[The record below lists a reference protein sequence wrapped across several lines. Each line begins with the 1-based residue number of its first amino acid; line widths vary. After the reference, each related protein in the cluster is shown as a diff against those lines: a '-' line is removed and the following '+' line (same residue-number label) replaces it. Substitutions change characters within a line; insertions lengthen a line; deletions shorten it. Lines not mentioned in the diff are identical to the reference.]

1 MGGGRKLA
9 LGFARVLLWTLPVL
23 LAVATILGGAA
34 FCWLRTSTGNAW
46 LLAEVLTRVQ
56 PTNGLITAE
65 SVETDLL
72 HRLVLHG
79 VEVRDPAGNL
89 LIRVDEATAEL
100 DSLSLLGRTLPV
112 HELALT
118 GLRVDIPDPAVF
130 GEMWPGDPAV
140 PAKPWTGLPFDLLVD
155 HARIEGA
162 ARVGDFAADA
172 LSLDVGVEAR
182 GKQVSWRDLTLAAS
196 TVAGPLAVASEGVWS
211 PNRSVIQAF
220 SGSIGELNVN
230 RVDLTGALSGRDLA
244 LTVEALTFD
253 KDGLA
258 PLVPALATLPLAAP
272 VNATGFV
279 RGTLDHPE
287 VTVVL
292 DTPGGIVNVTGDVSP
307 AERSWRALVE
317 TPSFFTAPVLSG
329 LEAAHLSGSVAAT
342 GTGWTWPD
350 ALIADATVDATLAAR
365 GETLVVNGPVHVEG
379 GHVTLQAV
387 AANLG
392 WSRAIASGD
401 LDVLGKA
408 GHFDVERASARL
420 ARFGVGGEAG
430 FAGAVDVGWGEAVSV
445 AVRGD
450 VSGTGIVTQGATIVS
465 LTGAVD
471 AGWAGGE
478 PSGKA
483 AFTLG
488 ELAWRDRHAGG
499 GEVHVV
505 LGPTISA
512 SVVLREGPD
521 DVTRL
526 NGRFNLE
533 QRRLTLS
540 EVWLLVAPGLE
551 LRGEGE
557 QAATFVDGGVKE
569 ALLSLRV
576 GGALVGARGGVTL
589 RGRDTLVVDLDAFD
603 LANLDRIAPGRFTD
617 WAGTVSAH
625 VGLVGTLDAPALEG
639 VIDVDGLSL
648 PGQVQGLRAQVA
660 FQGDGQRM
668 HVDGFAGDA
677 KTDILVV
684 TGDLPVQLGR
694 EGVKFGAS
702 GPLDATVTVAPVDV
716 ATLRDLLAG
725 RELLDARVSAELAVS
740 GSTES
745 PVLRL
750 VSSADIPLT
759 PDGPIARVWLDGG
772 LLDGVLTARLVL
784 NQEFQA
790 RMETVAA
797 TRIDI
802 DALRRWA
809 SGEGPLPRPKALF
822 TEFGGAVLLKQL
834 PIATI
839 RRFVIFRGDVDGA
852 LAGAFALSGSPL
864 APRLQGGIN
873 VMNARVGQLK
883 VEPATLDLM
892 PVPAGYLVDANLG
905 FAVLPGTNKASAPPA
920 ATCAAKPEEP
930 AGKIQLT
937 GLVPLDD
944 TFSPDRPGLAL
955 SLSGS
960 GVPLAAVEAFVPDL
974 AETSGCLRVSGT
986 IGGALVEP
994 KLALG
999 IALSNGSSILASLGV
1014 RLENIDIDGRFQDDQ
1029 LVIDKARLRTS
1040 TGRGFRLDPNAGVIE
1055 ASGNLLLE
1063 HWVPAQLKAKV
1074 RFDRAWLSST
1084 ADRRA
1089 QVSGELAVEGKGNNL
1104 DVTGNIAI
1112 NEGYLHLPERF
1123 FSGTSRTELHPDI
1136 EVIRPGAEV
1145 LAVATGEKPAWAP
1158 NIRPKLEI
1166 DLARHVRL
1174 VAELPLQGGF
1184 GDLARSLSTM
1194 SVEAELDGVVK
1205 VSQKAGQLRLTG
1217 EVNTE
1222 RGVAQLFGR
1231 PFELTEGT
1239 IAFTGADFKQP
1250 ILALRAIH
1258 HSSCNGEAADINVEI
1273 GGVPS
1278 APTIEFPTE
1287 GSGAFPDTDSVL
1299 RALVLGSC
1307 EGTGDGAETSTLPLL
1322 TELLMRQVASY
1333 GDSSGESLFHLQK
1346 LELDSTGTARVG
1358 FALGRNV
1365 FLTYEY
1371 DPTAATTGG
1380 NTSTVQLEL
1389 SLPYRWYLAVETG
1402 TEGNTSASAYR
1413 KWRF

>member
-1 MGGGRKLA
+1 MGRGRRLA
-9 LGFARVLLWTLPVL
+9 IGLARVLLWTVPVL
-23 LAVATILGGAA
+23 LAVAMIVGGAG
-34 FCWLRTSTGNAW
+34 FYWLRTSSGNAW
-46 LLAEVLTRVQ
+46 LLAEMLTRVQ
-56 PTNGLITAE
+56 PTNGAITAE
-65 SVETDLL
+65 GVETDLL
-72 HRLVLHG
+72 HRLVVRGL
-79 VEVRDPAGNL
+79 EVRDPGGNR
-89 LIRVDEATAEL
+89 LIRVEEAGAEL
-100 DSLSLLGRTLPV
+100 DTLSLLGRTLPV
-112 HELALT
+112 HDLRLT
-118 GLRVDIPDPAVF
+118 GVTVDVADPVVF
-130 GEMWPGDPAV
+130 GAMWPADPAV
-140 PAKPWTGLPFDLLVD
+140 PAKPWAGLPFDVLVE
-155 HARIEGA
+155 HAHLDGSV
-162 ARVGDFAADA
+162 RVGGFRADA
-172 LSLDVGVEAR
+172 LALDVAIEAR
-182 GKQVSWRDLTLAAS
+182 GKQVSWRDLTLAA
-196 TVAGPLAVASEGVWS
+196 TTTAGPLAIASSGVWS
-211 PNRSVIQAF
+211 PNRSVLQAF
-220 SGSIGELNVN
+220 SGSIGDVNVN
-230 RVDLTGALSGRDLA
+230 RVDLSGALSGRDLA
-244 LTVEALTFD
+244 LTVGTITFD

-258 PLVPALATLPLAAP
+258 PLVPALATLPLTAP

-292 DTPGGIVNVTGDVSP
+292 DTPGGVVNVTGDVSP
-307 AERSWRALVE
+307 AEHTWRALVE

-329 LEAAHLSGSVAAT
+329 VEAAHLSGRVDAT

-350 ALIADATVDATLAAR
+350 GLMADAMVDATLAAR
-365 GETLVVNGPVHVEG
+365 GETLVVNGPAHIEA
-379 GHVTLQAV
+379 GHVTLTAV

-392 WSRAIASGD
+392 WGRAVASGD
-401 LDVLGKA
+401 VDVLGKA
-408 GHFDVERASARL
+408 GHFEVERASARL
-420 ARFGVGGEAG
+420 SRFGVGGDAG
-430 FAGAVDVGWGEAVSV
+430 FAGAVDVAWGEALRV

-450 VSGTGIVTQGATIVS
+450 VSGAGIVTQGATIVS
-465 LTGAVD
+465 LTGTVD
-471 AGWAGGE
+471 AGWAGNQ
-478 PSGKA
+478 PSGSA

-499 GEVHVV
+499 GEVHVT
-505 LGPTISA
+505 LGPTIA
-512 SVVLREGPD
+512 AAIVLREGGH

-526 NGRFNLE
+526 NGTFNLE
-533 QRRLTLS
+533 GRRLSLS
-540 EVWLLVAPGLE
+540 EVWLLVAPELE

-557 QAATFVDGGVKE
+557 QFATLVDGGVKD
-569 ALLSLRV
+569 ARLSLRV
-576 GGALVGARGGVTL
+576 GDALVSARGGVTG

-603 LANLDRIAPGRFTD
+603 LATLDLIAPGKFAG
-617 WAGTVSAH
+617 WAGTVNTH
-625 VGLVGTLDAPALEG
+625 VGLVGTLEAPALEG
-639 VIDVDGLSL
+639 VIQVQGLSL
-648 PGQVQGLRAQVA
+648 PDLVEGLRAQVA
-660 FQGDGQRM
+660 FQGDGHRM
-668 HVDGFAGDA
+668 HIDGFLGDVS
-677 KTDILVV
+677 TDIVV
-684 TGDLPVQLGR
+684 LTGDVPLQLGR
-694 EGVKFGAS
+694 GGAAFGGD
-702 GPLDATVTVAPVDV
+702 GPLSATITVAPVDV
-716 ATLRDLLAG
+716 VTLRDLLAG
-725 RELLDARVSAELAVS
+725 RELPDARVSGELAVS
-740 GSTES
+740 GTTEA

-759 PDGPIARVWLDGG
+759 PGGPTARVWLDGG
-772 LLDGVLTARLVL
+772 LADGVLSARLVL

-797 TRIDI
+797 SRIDTE
-802 DALRRWA
+802 ALRRWA
-809 SGEGPLPRPKALF
+809 SGEGPRPNPKSLF
-822 TEFGGAVLLKQL
+822 SEFGGAVLLKQL

-839 RRFVIFRGDVDGA
+839 RRFVSFRGDIDGA

-864 APRLQGGIN
+864 SPKLQGAIN
-873 VMNARVGQLK
+873 VINARVGQLR
-883 VEPATLDLM
+883 VEPATLELM
-892 PVPAGYLVDANLG
+892 PVPAGYLVNANLG
-905 FAVLPGTNKASAPPA
+905 FAVLPGTQKAGAPSA
-920 ATCAAKPEEP
+920 ATCAATPEDL

-955 SLSGS
+955 SLTGS
-960 GVPLAAVEAFVPDL
+960 GVPLAAAEAFVPDL
-974 AETSGCLRVSGT
+974 AETSGCLAVGGT
-986 IGGALVEP
+986 IGGTLVDP
-994 KLALG
+994 RLALG

-1014 RLENIDIDGRFQDDQ
+1014 RLEDIDIDGRFQDDQ
-1029 LVIDKARLRTS
+1029 LVIDQARLRTS
-1040 TGRGFRLDPNAGVIE
+1040 TGRGIHLDPKAGVIE
-1055 ASGNLLLE
+1055 ASGTLLLE
-1063 HWVPAQLKAKV
+1063 HWMPAQLNAKV

-1089 QVSGELAVEGKGNNL
+1089 QVSGELTLDGKGNNL

-1145 LAVATGEKPAWAP
+1145 LAVATGEKPPWVP

-1166 DLARHVRL
+1166 DLARRVRL
-1174 VAELPLQGGF
+1174 VAELPLQGGY

-1205 VSQKAGQLRLTG
+1205 VTQKAGQLRLTG

-1278 APTIEFPTE
+1278 APTIEFPTD

-1333 GDSSGESLFHLQK
+1333 GASSGESLFHLQK
-1346 LELDSTGTARVG
+1346 LEVDSTGTARVG

-1402 TEGNTSASAYR
+1402 SEGNTAASAYR